1 MRGLYAP
8 APPHPP
14 RSEAVSRL
22 TSTCLLRRFASTVL
36 SLASAQL
43 RNSPHHKAAP
53 RWRSN
58 NPRRPS
64 PVAAEEQRVPD
75 RICSASHG
83 SLGSAIRDTGP
94 GQPAAQGMAAL
105 KWRRSVNA
113 PAHPTH
119 YSFFIT
125 HCIPE
130 SNGYP
135 AHQHG
140 RPAKSPFPLPQQ
152 TLHVGVKRREEV
164 VRGARLH
171 ERSVRRSAFSSLLS
185 APTDR

>member
-36 SLASAQL
+36 SLASARL

-113 PAHPTH
+113 PAH
-119 YSFFIT
+119 
-125 HCIPE
+125 
-130 SNGYP
+130 
-135 AHQHG
+135 QHG
-140 RPAKSPFPLPQQ
+140 ARTPRLRSGWGEPAEPQWR
-152 TLHVGVKRREEV
+152 HVHHPDGPAQ
-164 VRGARLH
+164 G
-171 ERSVRRSAFSSLLS
+171 S
-185 APTDR
+185 D

>member
-1 MRGLYAP
+1 MRGRYAP

-36 SLASAQL
+36 SLASARL

-105 KWRRSVNA
+105 KWRRSVNS

-125 HCIPE
+125 RCIRE
-130 SNGYP
+130 RNGYP

-140 RPAKSPFPLPQQ
+140 ARTPRLRSGWGEPAEPQWR
-152 TLHVGVKRREEV
+152 HVHHPDGP
-164 VRGARLH
+164 AQ
-171 ERSVRRSAFSSLLS
+171 RSG
-185 APTDR
+185 

>member
-105 KWRRSVNA
+105 KWRRSVTA
-113 PAHPTH
+113 
-119 YSFFIT
+119 
-125 HCIPE
+125 
-130 SNGYP
+130 P

-140 RPAKSPFPLPQQ
+140 SPAPL
-152 TLHVGVKRREEV
+152 GCA
-164 VRGARLH
+164 RGR
-171 ERSVRRSAFSSLLS
+171 VSLPNPNG
-185 APTDR
+185 AMFTTPTDLLRGVVENVL